1 MVKKQFALKALARVL
16 SCIWALMASV
26 MAPSAWSAIEWKPEL
41 VAVKGV
47 RAPSDPIRLVVS
59 GLAPATF
66 QNLTLDL
73 DDIDVT
79 AFVTRQGRFAI
90 FTPPQPL
97 EFGEHRLRLVEYAPD
112 GNIIER
118 GAWTVEIR
126 KSRAFREAQLQS
138 ALTLTASRRIADD
151 NLVDPPGKAQAS
163 GTAQLQAAVANAD
176 WRATGTIDLMYNKQK
191 AFTARQKD
199 RLDMGEYLLVTDA
212 LGARLNVGHHTA
224 APESLIAQG
233 FRRRGV
239 SLGTSSADA
248 GVSVTGFIQRTESI
262 VGFQEGLGI
271 GDKDNRVDGIAISA
285 RPISANRD
293 ALALTVSYLT
303 GQGPINFGE
312 GVAGDPTVFA
322 GNAAS
327 LVADS
332 LLLERRLRLRGEV
345 AKTRFD
351 PDGDGIDSDLDGT
364 VDLNLPAEP
373 ARAYTALVT
382 YTPWH
387 DKIAKGQALAWTVG
401 LENKRIGTFFDS
413 PANPSG
419 VPEGKS
425 LRTFSQF
432 NWYGL
437 GLYALLG
444 RETSNAD
451 DIQNLETTETT
462 QAFLQASYAPIQ
474 DYPAIEAGQEP
485 EVPWYGQPYF
495 TLSLSDADQDII
507 DAGPFLPEGRF
518 TATYNATINASF
530 TYPTWSWS
538 ITRAHGRSE
547 DFSGQNADTRTTSTQ
562 LSARFQLGNRL
573 ELEPSIG
580 IDDTEQTEPALF
592 TTVVDSKTA
601 RTELRIGYTFT
612 EKLNGNLGI
621 TMNRIDT
628 SDDST
633 DQTTTDVNFSL
644 RYAVLRA
651 QAARPGLA
659 LSLTGQYHDEED
671 RGTSAIVASNDSHQ
685 IFLQGELSWYP
696 SY

>member
-1 MVKKQFALKALARVL
+1 MVKKHFVLKILARAL
-16 SCIWALMASV
+16 SGIWALVAV
-26 MAPSAWSAIEWKPEL
+26 AIAPPAWSAPDWTPEL
-41 VAVKGV
+41 LAVEGA
-47 RAPSDPIRLVVS
+47 RGPSDPIRLSLS
-59 GLAPATF
+59 GLPRGAF
-66 QNLTLDL
+66 ENLTFDL

-79 AFVTRQGRFAI
+79 AFVTRQGRFAL

-112 GNIIER
+112 GDIIER
-118 GAWTVEIR
+118 GGWTVEIR

-138 ALTLTASRRIADD
+138 ALTLTAGYRIADD
-151 NLVDPPGKAQAS
+151 NLTDPPDEAQAS
-163 GTAQLQAAVANAD
+163 GTAQLQAAVADAN
-176 WRATGTIDLMYNKQK
+176 WRATGAIDLMYNKQE
-191 AFTARQKD
+191 ALTARQKNH
-199 RLDMGEYLLVTDA
+199 LDMGEYLLVTDA

-224 APESLIAQG
+224 VPESLIAQG
-233 FRRRGV
+233 FHRRGV

-248 GVSVTGFIQRTESI
+248 GFSVTGFTQRADSI

-271 GDKDNRVDGIAISA
+271 GDEDNRVDGFAISA

-293 ALALTVSYLT
+293 ALALTASYLT
-303 GQGPINFGE
+303 GKGPINSGE

-322 GNAAS
+322 GDAAS

-332 LLLERRLRLRGEV
+332 LFLERRLRLRAEV
-345 AKTRFD
+345 AKTEFD
-351 PDGDGIDSDLDGT
+351 SDGDGTDSDLDGT
-364 VDLNLPAEP
+364 VDFNSSAEP

-387 DKIAKGQALAWTVG
+387 DKIAMGQALAWTVG
-401 LENKRIGTFFDS
+401 LENKRIGTFFNS
-413 PANPSG
+413 PANPGG

-425 LRTFSQF
+425 LRTFSQL
-432 NWYGL
+432 NWHGF

-451 DIQNLETTETT
+451 DIQNLETAETT
-462 QAFLQASYAPIQ
+462 QALLQGSYAPIQ
-474 DYPAIEAGQEP
+474 AYPATDTGQEP
-485 EVPWYGQPYF
+485 EMPWYGQPYY
-495 TLSLSDADQDII
+495 TLGLSDVDQEII
-507 DAGPFLPEGRF
+507 DAGLFVPEGRF
-518 TATYNATINASF
+518 TATENVTVNASF

-538 ITRAHGRSE
+538 IAQSYGRSE
-547 DFSGQNADTRTTSTQ
+547 DFSGQSADTRTTSTQ
-562 LSARFQLGNRL
+562 LSARFQIGKRL

-592 TTVVDSKTA
+592 TTAVDSKTA
-601 RTELRIGYTFT
+601 RAELRIGYTFT
-612 EKLNGNLGI
+612 EKLNGNITI
-621 TMNRIDT
+621 TMNRDDT
-628 SDDST
+628 SDDSI
-633 DQTTTDVNFSL
+633 DQRTADVNFIL
-644 RYAVLRA
+644 RYAVLQA

-671 RGTSAIVASNDSHQ
+671 RGTSATVPSSDSHQ